1 MGTLSQLFFSKYQG
15 SDWWPRS
22 HAKVTSF
29 CCIEC
34 YILTLTIYSLGQLF
48 SQDLKWYR
56 WLESAHQGIIHSWWV
71 CFEILY
77 SDFESSVFEFFLN
90 FFNLKRII
98 RTPKLCNKNIDHY
111 ARLRA
116 ILLSRTFSRDLKQSR
131 LRDGPKQIV
140 LHTALSTY
148 LSWSLIIL
156 AWLLF
161 AWRGRQKSFRRSAR
175 TVGIIKRYNKSE

>member
-1 MGTLSQLFFSKYQG
+1 MLQFITDFHNYQSAIIFFLFHLLQFIFLLFLKSHRAINNSEVIYNSHPRVTLLCTLLAIPFFLSEQ
-15 SDWWPRS
+15 
-22 HAKVTSF
+22 
-29 CCIEC
+29 
-34 YILTLTIYSLGQLF
+34 
-48 SQDLKWYR
+48 
-56 WLESAHQGIIHSWWV
+56 
-71 CFEILY
+71 
-77 SDFESSVFEFFLN
+77 FFLN

-148 LSWSLIIL
+148 LS
-156 AWLLF
+156 
-161 AWRGRQKSFRRSAR
+161 
-175 TVGIIKRYNKSE
+175 